1 MTTRTRRLLTLG
13 SIALLA
19 GCGKGPPPARVT
31 YSIQHAQ
38 QTLGDCA
45 SAPGCT
51 KITLRWPE
59 VLTAPSDAGK
69 DSVQRSVREA
79 LLRPYEGGPALSS
92 TDSVM
97 AQFIEARRAT
107 TREFPQTGG
116 IPSTFDRKTE
126 ILGDTLGVVS
136 IAVSEMG
143 FTGGAHPNATVR
155 FANIDTR
162 TGHALL
168 PSDLLRDRI
177 SAQLDSLG
185 EQEFRRVRRIREG
198 QSINDAGFWFEGGR
212 FHLTDNMAVTPDG
225 LLFYFNDYEIG
236 PHVLGATRVILPW
249 RDVKPL
255 LKPDGPLGYQGT

>member
-1 MTTRTRRLLTLG
+1 MTTRRLLALA

-19 GCGKGPPPARVT
+19 GCGPGQPPARVT
-31 YSIQHAQ
+31 YAIQHAQ

-45 SAPGCT
+45 SPAGCT

-69 DSVQRSVREA
+69 DSLVRCVREA
-79 LLRPYEGGPALSS
+79 LLRPYEGGPALAS

-107 TREFPQTGG
+107 AREFPESAG
-116 IPSTFDRKTE
+116 IPWTFERRIE
-126 ILGDTLGVVS
+126 IVGDTLGVVS
-136 IAVSEMG
+136 LAVTESG
-143 FTGGAHPNATVR
+143 FTGGAHPNATIQ
-155 FANIDTR
+155 FTNLDTR

-168 PSDLLRDRI
+168 NSDLLRDRI
-177 SAQLDSLG
+177 SDRLDSLG
-185 EQEFRRVRRIREG
+185 EQEFRHVRRIPPG

-212 FHLTDNMAVTPDG
+212 FHLTDNMAVTHDG

-236 PHVLGATRVILPW
+236 PHVLGATRVLLPW